1 MTSINNR
8 QPTPYTVGYEMSP
21 KPTPIRGEDSAK
33 ASGNSSSQPS
43 SGPSRQPMNAPQ
55 LAHRGLANAST
66 AAKNAVPDHL
76 QQLAGQNKQ
85 LNEKYDQMVA
95 KLAPQMM
102 KLQAQVNQLT
112 QYHNAKTT
120 PGNEAAPSNPST
132 RGGPAAQQNS
142 KSPDARAPAENT
154 QASGRDAPPSLERL
168 TANNK
173 LLSDKLDQ
181 LESRF
186 SSTVKALQGQ
196 IGDLTKKLG
205 GADTPETR
213 TPPATPGAGN
223 GKQAAANN
231 MPAKDAPN
239 ANQGAASGKASL
251 GAASGQANQGAAS
264 GKASPG
270 AASGQANQGA
280 ASGQSNQAKPAA
292 QSSESKPSA
301 RSDESSQTPRT
312 LDDLARDNEQLRAR
326 LDHMMAE
333 FTKMISQLQQQIER
347 LSNQINSLKG

>member
-8 QPTPYTVGYEMSP
+8 QPMPYTVGYEMSP

-33 ASGNSSSQPS
+33 ASGNSSPQPS

-55 LAHRGLANAST
+55 LAHRELANASS
-66 AAKNAVPDHL
+66 AAKNAVPDQL

-95 KLAPQMM
+95 KLAPQIM
-102 KLQAQVNQLT
+102 KLQEQVNQLT
-112 QYHNAKTT
+112 QHQNAKTN
-120 PGNEAAPSNPST
+120 PGKEAAPSNPST

-154 QASGRDAPPSLERL
+154 QACGRDAPASFERL
-168 TANNK
+168 SAENK
-173 LLSDKLDQ
+173 QLGDKLDQ

-186 SSTVKALQGQ
+186 NSIVKGLQGQ
-196 IGDLTKKLG
+196 IGDLSKKLG
-205 GADTPETR
+205 GADTAETR

-239 ANQGAASGKASL
+239 ANQGAASG
-251 GAASGQANQGAAS
+251 QANQGAAS

-280 ASGQSNQAKPAA
+280 ASGKAGSGAASGQSNQA
-292 QSSESKPSA
+292 KPSA

-312 LDDLARDNEQLRAR
+312 IDDLARDNEQLRAR

-333 FTKMISQLQQQIER
+333 FTKMISQLQQQIEQ

>member
-33 ASGNSSSQPS
+33 ASGNSGYLPS

-55 LAHRGLANAST
+55 LAHRELANASS
-66 AAKNAVPDHL
+66 AAKNAVPDPL
-76 QQLAGQNKQ
+76 QQLAGQYKQ

-154 QASGRDAPPSLERL
+154 QASGRDAPLSVERL
-168 TANNK
+168 SANNK

-186 SSTVKALQGQ
+186 SSTVKGLQGQ
-196 IGDLTKKLG
+196 IGDLTKKFG
-205 GADTPETR
+205 RGR
-213 TPPATPGAGN
+213 Y
-223 GKQAAANN
+223 
-231 MPAKDAPN
+231 
-239 ANQGAASGKASL
+239 
-251 GAASGQANQGAAS
+251 
-264 GKASPG
+264 
-270 AASGQANQGA
+270 
-280 ASGQSNQAKPAA
+280 
-292 QSSESKPSA
+292 
-301 RSDESSQTPRT
+301 R
-312 LDDLARDNEQLRAR
+312 
-326 LDHMMAE
+326 
-333 FTKMISQLQQQIER
+333 
-347 LSNQINSLKG
+347 

>member
-8 QPTPYTVGYEMSP
+8 QPMPYTVGYEMSP

-33 ASGNSSSQPS
+33 ASGNSGPQSS

-55 LAHRGLANAST
+55 LAHRELANASS
-66 AAKNAVPDHL
+66 AAKNAVPDQL

-95 KLAPQMM
+95 KLAPQIM
-102 KLQAQVNQLT
+102 KLQEQVNQLT
-112 QYHNAKTT
+112 QHQNAKTN
-120 PGNEAAPSNPST
+120 PGKEAAPSNPST

-154 QASGRDAPPSLERL
+154 QSSGRDAPASFERL
-168 TANNK
+168 SAENK
-173 LLSDKLDQ
+173 QLGDKLDQ

-186 SSTVKALQGQ
+186 NSIVKGLQGQ
-196 IGDLTKKLG
+196 IGDLSKKLG
-205 GADTPETR
+205 GADTAETR

-239 ANQGAASGKASL
+239 ANQGAASGQANQGAASGKASP

-264 GKASPG
+264 GKAGSG

-292 QSSESKPSA
+292 QSSESNPA
-301 RSDESSQTPRT
+301 VMFALL
-312 LDDLARDNEQLRAR
+312 LDLLAKHPADFFGVDHMGAAAR
-326 LDHMMAE
+326 LDIDPGNLNH
-333 FTKMISQLQQQIER
+333 SH
-347 LSNQINSLKG
+347 

>member
-8 QPTPYTVGYEMSP
+8 QPMPYTVGYEMSP

-33 ASGNSSSQPS
+33 ASGNSGPQPS

-55 LAHRGLANAST
+55 LAHRELANASS
-66 AAKNAVPDHL
+66 AAKNAVPDQL

-95 KLAPQMM
+95 KLAPQIM
-102 KLQAQVNQLT
+102 KLQEQVKQLT

-142 KSPDARAPAENT
+142 KSPDARGPAENT
-154 QASGRDAPPSLERL
+154 QASGRDAPPSVERL
-168 TANNK
+168 SAENK
-173 LLSDKLDQ
+173 QLGDKLDQ
-181 LESRF
+181 LESRV
-186 SSTVKALQGQ
+186 SSIVKGLQGQ
-196 IGDLTKKLG
+196 IGDLSKKLG

-223 GKQAAANN
+223 GRQAAANN
-231 MPAKDAPN
+231 VPTKDAPN
-239 ANQGAASGKASL
+239 ANQGAASGQGKQ
-251 GAASGQANQGAAS
+251 GAGSGQGNQGAAS
-264 GKASPG
+264 GQGKQG
-270 AASGQANQGA
+270 AGSGQANQGA
-280 ASGQSNQAKPAA
+280 ASGQPNQAKPAA

-312 LDDLARDNEQLRAR
+312 IDDLARDNEQLRAR

-333 FTKMISQLQQQIER
+333 FTKMFSQLQQQIEQ

>member
-33 ASGNSSSQPS
+33 ASGNSGYLPS

-55 LAHRGLANAST
+55 LAHRELANASS
-66 AAKNAVPDHL
+66 AAKNAVPDPL
-76 QQLAGQNKQ
+76 QQLAGQYKQ

-154 QASGRDAPPSLERL
+154 QASGRDAPLSVERL
-168 TANNK
+168 SANNK
-173 LLSDKLDQ
+173 FLSDKLDQ

-186 SSTVKALQGQ
+186 SSTVKGLQGQ

-205 GADTPETR
+205 GADTAETR

-239 ANQGAASGKASL
+239 ANQGAASGKAS
-251 GAASGQANQGAAS
+251 
-264 GKASPG
+264 PG

-280 ASGQSNQAKPAA
+280 ASGQPNQAKPAA

-312 LDDLARDNEQLRAR
+312 IDDLARDNEQLHAR
-326 LDHMMAE
+326 LDQMMAE

>member
-33 ASGNSSSQPS
+33 ASGNSGYLPS

-55 LAHRGLANAST
+55 LAHRELANASS
-66 AAKNAVPDHL
+66 AAKNAVPDPL
-76 QQLAGQNKQ
+76 QQLAGQYKQ

-154 QASGRDAPPSLERL
+154 QASGRDAPLSVERL
-168 TANNK
+168 SANNK

-186 SSTVKALQGQ
+186 SSTVKGLQGQ

-205 GADTPETR
+205 GADTAETR

-239 ANQGAASGKASL
+239 ANQGAASGKAS
-251 GAASGQANQGAAS
+251 
-264 GKASPG
+264 PG

-280 ASGQSNQAKPAA
+280 ASGQPNQAKPAA

-312 LDDLARDNEQLRAR
+312 IDDLARDYEQLHAR
-326 LDHMMAE
+326 LDQMMAE

>member
-33 ASGNSSSQPS
+33 ASGNSGSQPS

-55 LAHRGLANAST
+55 LAHRGLANASS
-66 AAKNAVPDHL
+66 AAKNAVPDQL
-76 QQLAGQNKQ
+76 QQLAGQNKK
-85 LNEKYDQMVA
+85 LNEKFDQMVA
-95 KLAPQMM
+95 KLAPQIL

-112 QYHNAKTT
+112 QQQNAKTT
-120 PGNEAAPSNPST
+120 PGKEAAPSNPST

-142 KSPDARAPAENT
+142 KAPDARTPAENT
-154 QASGRDAPPSLERL
+154 QASGRDAPLSFERL
-168 TANNK
+168 SAENK
-173 LLSDKLDQ
+173 QLGDKLDQ

-186 SSTVKALQGQ
+186 NSTVKGLQGQ
-196 IGDLTKKLG
+196 VGDLSKKLG

-223 GKQAAANN
+223 GKQATANN

-239 ANQGAASGKASL
+239 
-251 GAASGQANQGAAS
+251 ANQGAAS

-280 ASGQSNQAKPAA
+280 ASGQPNQAKPAA

-312 LDDLARDNEQLRAR
+312 IDDLARDNEQLRER

>member
-1 MTSINNR
+1 
-8 QPTPYTVGYEMSP
+8 
-21 KPTPIRGEDSAK
+21 
-33 ASGNSSSQPS
+33 
-43 SGPSRQPMNAPQ
+43 MNAPQ
-55 LAHRGLANAST
+55 LAHRELANASS
-66 AAKNAVPDHL
+66 AAKNAVPDQL

-95 KLAPQMM
+95 KLAPQIM
-102 KLQAQVNQLT
+102 KLQEQVKQLT

-142 KSPDARAPAENT
+142 KSPDARGPAENT
-154 QASGRDAPPSLERL
+154 QASGRDAPPSVERL
-168 TANNK
+168 SAENK
-173 LLSDKLDQ
+173 QLGDKLDQ

-186 SSTVKALQGQ
+186 SSIVKGLQGQ
-196 IGDLTKKLG
+196 IGDLSKKLG

-223 GKQAAANN
+223 GRQAAANN
-231 MPAKDAPN
+231 VPTKDAPN
-239 ANQGAASGKASL
+239 ANQGAASGQGKQ
-251 GAASGQANQGAAS
+251 GAGSGQGNQGAAS
-264 GKASPG
+264 GQGKQG
-270 AASGQANQGA
+270 AGSGQANQGA
-280 ASGQSNQAKPAA
+280 ASGQPNQAKPAA

-312 LDDLARDNEQLRAR
+312 IDDLARDNEQLRAR

-333 FTKMISQLQQQIER
+333 FTKMFSQLQQQIEQ

>member
-33 ASGNSSSQPS
+33 ASGNSGYLPS

-55 LAHRGLANAST
+55 LAHRELANASS
-66 AAKNAVPDHL
+66 AAKNAGPDPL
-76 QQLAGQNKQ
+76 QQLAGQYKQ

-154 QASGRDAPPSLERL
+154 QASGRDAPLSVERL
-168 TANNK
+168 SANNK

-186 SSTVKALQGQ
+186 SSTVKGLQGQ

-205 GADTPETR
+205 GADTAETR

-239 ANQGAASGKASL
+239 ANQGAASGKAS
-251 GAASGQANQGAAS
+251 
-264 GKASPG
+264 PG
-270 AASGQANQGA
+270 AASGQANQGV
-280 ASGQSNQAKPAA
+280 ASGQPNQAKPAA

-312 LDDLARDNEQLRAR
+312 IDDLARDNEQLHAR
-326 LDHMMAE
+326 LDQMMAE

>member
-66 AAKNAVPDHL
+66 AAKSAVPDQL
-76 QQLAGQNKQ
+76 QRLAGQNKQ

-95 KLAPQMM
+95 KLAPQIM

-112 QYHNAKTT
+112 QHQNAKTN
-120 PGNEAAPSNPST
+120 PGKEAAPSNPST

-142 KSPDARAPAENT
+142 KAPDARTPAENT
-154 QASGRDAPPSLERL
+154 QASGRDAPLSFERL
-168 TANNK
+168 SAENK
-173 LLSDKLDQ
+173 QLGDKLDQ

-186 SSTVKALQGQ
+186 NSTVKGLQGQ
-196 IGDLTKKLG
+196 VGDLSKKLG

-223 GKQAAANN
+223 GKQATANN

-239 ANQGAASGKASL
+239 ANQGAASGKASP

-264 GKASPG
+264 GKPSPG

-312 LDDLARDNEQLRAR
+312 IDDLARDNEQLRAR

-333 FTKMISQLQQQIER
+333 FTKMISQLQQQIAQ

>member
-1 MTSINNR
+1 
-8 QPTPYTVGYEMSP
+8 
-21 KPTPIRGEDSAK
+21 
-33 ASGNSSSQPS
+33 
-43 SGPSRQPMNAPQ
+43 MNAPQ
-55 LAHRGLANAST
+55 LAHRELANASS
-66 AAKNAVPDHL
+66 AAKNAVPDQL

-95 KLAPQMM
+95 KLAPQIM
-102 KLQAQVNQLT
+102 KLQEQVKQLT

-154 QASGRDAPPSLERL
+154 QASGRDAPPSVERL
-168 TANNK
+168 SAENK
-173 LLSDKLDQ
+173 QLGDKLDQ

-186 SSTVKALQGQ
+186 SSIVKGLQGQ
-196 IGDLTKKLG
+196 IGDLSKKLG
-205 GADTPETR
+205 GADTSETR

-223 GKQAAANN
+223 GRQAAANN
-231 MPAKDAPN
+231 VPTKDAPN
-239 ANQGAASGKASL
+239 ANQGAASGQGK
-251 GAASGQANQGAAS
+251 QGA
-264 GKASPG
+264 G
-270 AASGQANQGA
+270 SGQANQGA
-280 ASGQSNQAKPAA
+280 ASGQPNQAKPAA

-312 LDDLARDNEQLRAR
+312 IDDLARDNEQLRAR

-333 FTKMISQLQQQIER
+333 FTKMFSQLQQQIEQ

>member
-8 QPTPYTVGYEMSP
+8 QPMPYTVGYEMSP

-33 ASGNSSSQPS
+33 ASGNSGPQSS

-55 LAHRGLANAST
+55 LAHRELANASS
-66 AAKNAVPDHL
+66 AAKNAVPDQL
-76 QQLAGQNKQ
+76 QRLAGQNKQ

-95 KLAPQMM
+95 KLAPQIM
-102 KLQAQVNQLT
+102 KLQEQVNQLT
-112 QYHNAKTT
+112 QHQNAKTN
-120 PGNEAAPSNPST
+120 PGKEDAPSNPST

-154 QASGRDAPPSLERL
+154 QASGRDAPASFERL
-168 TANNK
+168 SAENK
-173 LLSDKLDQ
+173 QLGDKLDQ

-186 SSTVKALQGQ
+186 NSIVKGLQGQ
-196 IGDLTKKLG
+196 IGDLSKKLG
-205 GADTPETR
+205 GADTAETR

-239 ANQGAASGKASL
+239 ANQGAASGKAGS
-251 GAASGQANQGAAS
+251 
-264 GKASPG
+264 G

-312 LDDLARDNEQLRAR
+312 IDDLARDNEQLRAR

-333 FTKMISQLQQQIER
+333 FTKMISQLQQQIEQ

>member
-33 ASGNSSSQPS
+33 ASGNSGYLPS

-55 LAHRGLANAST
+55 LAHRELANTSS
-66 AAKNAVPDHL
+66 AAKNAVPDPL
-76 QQLAGQNKQ
+76 QQLAGQYKQ

-154 QASGRDAPPSLERL
+154 QASGRDAPLSVERL

-186 SSTVKALQGQ
+186 SSTVKGLQGQ

-205 GADTPETR
+205 GADTAETR

-239 ANQGAASGKASL
+239 ANQGAASGKAS
-251 GAASGQANQGAAS
+251 
-264 GKASPG
+264 PG

-280 ASGQSNQAKPAA
+280 ASGQPNQAKPAA

-312 LDDLARDNEQLRAR
+312 IDDLARDNEQLHAR
-326 LDHMMAE
+326 LDQMMAE

>member
-33 ASGNSSSQPS
+33 ASGNSSPQPS

-55 LAHRGLANAST
+55 LAHRGLANASS
-66 AAKNAVPDHL
+66 AAKNAVPDQL
-76 QQLAGQNKQ
+76 QQLAGQNKK
-85 LNEKYDQMVA
+85 LNEKFDQMVA
-95 KLAPQMM
+95 KLAPQIL

-112 QYHNAKTT
+112 QQQNAKTT
-120 PGNEAAPSNPST
+120 PGKEAAPSNPST

-142 KSPDARAPAENT
+142 KAPDARTPAENT
-154 QASGRDAPPSLERL
+154 QASGRDAPLSFERL
-168 TANNK
+168 SAENK
-173 LLSDKLDQ
+173 QLGDKLDQ

-186 SSTVKALQGQ
+186 NSTVKGLQGQ
-196 IGDLTKKLG
+196 VGDLSKKLG
-205 GADTPETR
+205 GADTAETR

-223 GKQAAANN
+223 GKQATANN

-239 ANQGAASGKASL
+239 
-251 GAASGQANQGAAS
+251 ANQGAAS

-312 LDDLARDNEQLRAR
+312 IDDLARDNEQLRER

>member
-1 MTSINNR
+1 
-8 QPTPYTVGYEMSP
+8 
-21 KPTPIRGEDSAK
+21 
-33 ASGNSSSQPS
+33 
-43 SGPSRQPMNAPQ
+43 MNAPQ
-55 LAHRGLANAST
+55 LAHRGLANASS
-66 AAKNAVPDHL
+66 AAKNAVPDQL
-76 QQLAGQNKQ
+76 QQLAGQNKK
-85 LNEKYDQMVA
+85 LNEKFDQMVA
-95 KLAPQMM
+95 KLAPQIL

-112 QYHNAKTT
+112 QQQNAKTT
-120 PGNEAAPSNPST
+120 PGKEAAPSNPST

-142 KSPDARAPAENT
+142 KAPDARTPAENT
-154 QASGRDAPPSLERL
+154 QASGRDAPLSFERL
-168 TANNK
+168 SAENK
-173 LLSDKLDQ
+173 QLGDKLDQ

-186 SSTVKALQGQ
+186 NSTVKGLQGQ
-196 IGDLTKKLG
+196 VGDLSKKLG

-223 GKQAAANN
+223 GKQATANN

-239 ANQGAASGKASL
+239 
-251 GAASGQANQGAAS
+251 ANQGAAS

-312 LDDLARDNEQLRAR
+312 IDDLARDNEQLRER

>member
-33 ASGNSSSQPS
+33 ASGNSGSQPS

-55 LAHRGLANAST
+55 LSHRGLTNAPP
-66 AAKNAVPDHL
+66 AAKNAVSDQL
-76 QQLAGQNKQ
+76 QQLAGQNKK
-85 LNEKYDQMVA
+85 LNEKFDQMVA
-95 KLAPQMM
+95 KLAPQIL

-112 QYHNAKTT
+112 QQQNAKTT
-120 PGNEAAPSNPST
+120 PGKEAAPSNPST

-142 KSPDARAPAENT
+142 KAPDARTPAENT
-154 QASGRDAPPSLERL
+154 QASGRDAPLSFERL
-168 TANNK
+168 SAENK
-173 LLSDKLDQ
+173 QLGDKLDQ

-186 SSTVKALQGQ
+186 NSTVKGLQGQ
-196 IGDLTKKLG
+196 VGDLSKKLG

-223 GKQAAANN
+223 GKQATANN
-231 MPAKDAPN
+231 MPAKYAPN
-239 ANQGAASGKASL
+239 
-251 GAASGQANQGAAS
+251 ANQGAAS

-312 LDDLARDNEQLRAR
+312 IDDLARDNEQLRER
-326 LDHMMAE
+326 LDQMMAE

>member
-1 MTSINNR
+1 
-8 QPTPYTVGYEMSP
+8 
-21 KPTPIRGEDSAK
+21 
-33 ASGNSSSQPS
+33 
-43 SGPSRQPMNAPQ
+43 MNAPQ
-55 LAHRGLANAST
+55 LAHRGLANASS
-66 AAKNAVPDHL
+66 AAKNAVPDQL
-76 QQLAGQNKQ
+76 QQLAGQNKK
-85 LNEKYDQMVA
+85 LNEKFDQMVA
-95 KLAPQMM
+95 KLAPQIL

-112 QYHNAKTT
+112 QQQNAKTT
-120 PGNEAAPSNPST
+120 PGKEAAPSNPST

-142 KSPDARAPAENT
+142 KAPDARTPAENT
-154 QASGRDAPPSLERL
+154 QASGRDAPLSFERL
-168 TANNK
+168 SAENK
-173 LLSDKLDQ
+173 QLGDKLDQ

-186 SSTVKALQGQ
+186 NSTVKGLQGQ
-196 IGDLTKKLG
+196 VGDLSKKLG
-205 GADTPETR
+205 GADTAETR
-213 TPPATPGAGN
+213 TPPATPGAGS

-239 ANQGAASGKASL
+239 
-251 GAASGQANQGAAS
+251 ANQGAAS

-292 QSSESKPSA
+292 QSSESQPSA

-312 LDDLARDNEQLRAR
+312 IDDLARDNEQLRER

>member
-1 MTSINNR
+1 
-8 QPTPYTVGYEMSP
+8 
-21 KPTPIRGEDSAK
+21 
-33 ASGNSSSQPS
+33 
-43 SGPSRQPMNAPQ
+43 MNAPQ
-55 LAHRGLANAST
+55 LAHRGLANASS
-66 AAKNAVPDHL
+66 AAKNAVPDQL
-76 QQLAGQNKQ
+76 QQLAGQNKK
-85 LNEKYDQMVA
+85 LNEKFDQMVA
-95 KLAPQMM
+95 KLAPQIL

-112 QYHNAKTT
+112 QQQNAKTT
-120 PGNEAAPSNPST
+120 PGKEAAPSNPST

-142 KSPDARAPAENT
+142 KAPDARTPAENT
-154 QASGRDAPPSLERL
+154 QASGRDAPLSFERL
-168 TANNK
+168 SAENK
-173 LLSDKLDQ
+173 QLGDKLDQ

-186 SSTVKALQGQ
+186 NSTVKGLQGQ
-196 IGDLTKKLG
+196 VGDLSKKLG

-223 GKQAAANN
+223 GKQATANN

-239 ANQGAASGKASL
+239 
-251 GAASGQANQGAAS
+251 ANQGAAS

-280 ASGQSNQAKPAA
+280 ASGQPNQAKPAA

-312 LDDLARDNEQLRAR
+312 IDDLARDNEQLRER

>member
-33 ASGNSSSQPS
+33 ASGNFGSQPS

-55 LAHRGLANAST
+55 LSHRGQTNAPP
-66 AAKNAVPDHL
+66 AAKNAVSDQL

-85 LNEKYDQMVA
+85 LNEKFDQMVA
-95 KLAPQMM
+95 KLAPQIL
-102 KLQAQVNQLT
+102 KLQEQVNQLT
-112 QYHNAKTT
+112 QQQNAKTT
-120 PGNEAAPSNPST
+120 PGKEAAPSNPST

-142 KSPDARAPAENT
+142 KAPDARTPAENT
-154 QASGRDAPPSLERL
+154 QASGRDAPLGFERL
-168 TANNK
+168 SAENK
-173 LLSDKLDQ
+173 QLGDKLDQ

-186 SSTVKALQGQ
+186 NSTVKGLQGQ
-196 IGDLTKKLG
+196 IGDLSKKLG

-213 TPPATPGAGN
+213 TPPATQGAGN
-223 GKQAAANN
+223 CKQAAANN
-231 MPAKDAPN
+231 MPAKDAPK
-239 ANQGAASGKASL
+239 ANQGAASGKASP

-301 RSDESSQTPRT
+301 RSDESSQTSRT
-312 LDDLARDNEQLRAR
+312 VDDLARDNEQLRAR

-347 LSNQINSLKG
+347 LSNQINSQKG

>member
-1 MTSINNR
+1 
-8 QPTPYTVGYEMSP
+8 
-21 KPTPIRGEDSAK
+21 
-33 ASGNSSSQPS
+33 
-43 SGPSRQPMNAPQ
+43 MNAPQ
-55 LAHRGLANAST
+55 LAHRGLANASS
-66 AAKNAVPDHL
+66 AAKNAVPDQL
-76 QQLAGQNKQ
+76 QQLAGQNKK
-85 LNEKYDQMVA
+85 LNEKFDQMVA
-95 KLAPQMM
+95 KLAPQIL

-112 QYHNAKTT
+112 QQQNAKTT
-120 PGNEAAPSNPST
+120 PGKEAAPSNPST

-142 KSPDARAPAENT
+142 KAPDARTPAENT
-154 QASGRDAPPSLERL
+154 QASGRDAPLSFERL
-168 TANNK
+168 SAENK
-173 LLSDKLDQ
+173 QLGDKLDQ

-186 SSTVKALQGQ
+186 NSTVKGLQGQ
-196 IGDLTKKLG
+196 VGDLSKKLG
-205 GADTPETR
+205 GADTAETR

-223 GKQAAANN
+223 GKQATANN

-239 ANQGAASGKASL
+239 
-251 GAASGQANQGAAS
+251 ANQGAAS

-312 LDDLARDNEQLRAR
+312 IDDLARDNEQLRER

>member
-33 ASGNSSSQPS
+33 ASGNSGYLPS

-55 LAHRGLANAST
+55 LAHRELANASS
-66 AAKNAVPDHL
+66 AAKNAVPDPL
-76 QQLAGQNKQ
+76 QQLAGQYKQ

-154 QASGRDAPPSLERL
+154 QASGRDAPLSVERL
-168 TANNK
+168 SANNK

-186 SSTVKALQGQ
+186 SSTVKGLQGQ

-205 GADTPETR
+205 GADTAETR

-239 ANQGAASGKASL
+239 ANQGAASGKAS
-251 GAASGQANQGAAS
+251 
-264 GKASPG
+264 PG

-280 ASGQSNQAKPAA
+280 ASGQPNQAKPAA

-312 LDDLARDNEQLRAR
+312 IDDLARDNEQLHAR
-326 LDHMMAE
+326 LDQMMAE

>member
-33 ASGNSSSQPS
+33 ASGNSGYLPS

-55 LAHRGLANAST
+55 LAHRELANASS
-66 AAKNAVPDHL
+66 AAKNAVPDPL
-76 QQLAGQNKQ
+76 QQLAGQYKQ

-154 QASGRDAPPSLERL
+154 QASGRDAPLSVERL
-168 TANNK
+168 SANNK

-186 SSTVKALQGQ
+186 SSTVKGLQGQ

-205 GADTPETR
+205 GADTAETR

-239 ANQGAASGKASL
+239 ANQGAASGKAS
-251 GAASGQANQGAAS
+251 
-264 GKASPG
+264 PG
-270 AASGQANQGA
+270 AVSGQANQGA
-280 ASGQSNQAKPAA
+280 ASGQPNQAKPAA

-312 LDDLARDNEQLRAR
+312 IDDLARDNEQLHAR
-326 LDHMMAE
+326 LDQMMAE